1 MTHRVLFVED
11 ESLLRTIYQRQTQN
25 QFEVD
30 IVASADEA
38 LTAVGTKEYAVVVT
52 DMSMPGMDGLT
63 LAHAVRQVDSRTII
77 MILTAHS
84 SWPEELAPPP
94 ELVFRVL
101 NKPCPRNEL
110 LANLEEALALYQRSQ
125 ANVDRESSTTA

>member
-38 LTAVGTKEYAVVVT
+38 LAAVATKEYAIVVT

-63 LAHAVRQVDSRTII
+63 LAHAIRQVNPHVVL

-84 SWPEELAPPP
+84 SWPGELAPPP
-94 ELVFRVL
+94 ELIFRVL

-110 LANLEEALALYQRSQ
+110 LSNLEQALALYRHSQ
-125 ANVDRESSTTA
+125 GVDHESSTLA